1 MATQETHKHEEEG
14 VFLRFELTA
23 LTLTLRIWQSAM
35 KTESSQNLDKTGQL
49 ALCFHRVTA
58 KQVNITTTTSLAP
71 VHIIMFVCD

>member
-35 KTESSQNLDKTGQL
+35 KTESSQNLDKNRSASSVFSDFTL
-49 ALCFHRVTA
+49 AALELQIFLINC
-58 KQVNITTTTSLAP
+58 P
-71 VHIIMFVCD
+71 FV